1 MKQKELSFEAALK
14 RLEKIA
20 DDLENDDISL
30 DESLKAYEEGMKL
43 MAVCQKKLE
52 EAKKKVDV
60 LVKKD
65 GGKFKLQ
72 DFEEE
77 SMETEE

>member
-1 MKQKELSFEAALK
+1 MKQKDVSFEAALK

-30 DESLKAYEEGMKL
+30 EDSLGSYEEGMKL
-43 MAVCQKKLE
+43 MAICQKKLE

-60 LVKKD
+60 LAKND

-72 DFEEE
+72 NFDDE
-77 SMETEE
+77 SIKQED